1 VGFSALIALKTYFQY
16 SISDFI
22 GGGIHFSS
30 TGRFPVSRYLLVHMQ
45 GNKAI
50 RTMIPAGPGGLGD
63 FFSAIDA
70 DE

>member
-1 VGFSALIALKTYFQY
+1 
-16 SISDFI
+16 
-22 GGGIHFSS
+22 
-30 TGRFPVSRYLLVHMQ
+30 MQ
-45 GNKAI
+45 GNEAI